1 MDNNS
6 NDNYNL
12 NSSMNANAFDVF
24 NQNANN
30 STPAAPQA
38 PVTPQPVQNQNGV
51 PVANITTTPPKPPV
65 IQKQSS
71 EPVGITV
78 NDYVEPKEKFS
89 FKNLMKKKVEEEEK
103 KFDINAITQYTE
115 EHKKEVDTE
124 EVKEEKKKKKDLIKL
139 ILLLVALA
147 VAMYFAYSIF
157 SNYLK
162 VNDNVINTIST
173 KEPLK
178 EVKTESYE
186 CNKPLDMDF
195 YKLPQREN
203 ILLDNYK
210 GKIIYT
216 FKNDKLDSIYEELEI
231 EYDKMTVNMQE
242 VINYCNKYNIVY
254 DQFQLLCSYKRSTI
268 IIKNNMSLTKPN
280 NKKFAND
287 FLTFNLEYDKNAI
300 VGDVLSN
307 DKSCKLK
314 QDV

>member
-24 NQNANN
+24 NQNASASNQPAP
-30 STPAAPQA
+30 TPVPQA
-38 PVTPQPVQNQNGV
+38 PVQNQNGV

-65 IQKQSS
+65 IQKQSN

-103 KFDINAITQYTE
+103 KFDINAITNYTE
-115 EHKKEVDTE
+115 EHKKTEDAE
-124 EVKEEKKKKKDLIKL
+124 EVKEQKKKKSDLIKL
-139 ILLLVALA
+139 IILLVVLA
-147 VAMYFAYSIF
+147 IVIYFAYSIF

-162 VNDNVINTIST
+162 VNSNVINTINT

-178 EVKTESYE
+178 NVKTESYE
-186 CNKPLDMDF
+186 CNKPLDVEF
-195 YKLPQREN
+195 YKLPQRDS
-203 ILLDNYK
+203 ILLDNYR
-210 GKIIYT
+210 GNIVYT
-216 FKNDKLDSIYEELEI
+216 FKDDKLDTIYEELVI
-231 EYDKMTVNMQE
+231 EYDKMTVDMQE
-242 VINYCNKYNIVY
+242 VINYCNKYNILY
-254 DQFQLLCSYKRSTI
+254 DQFQLLCSYKRNTI
-268 IIKNNMSLTKPN
+268 TIKNNMSLTRPN

-287 FLTFNLEYDKNAI
+287 FLTFNFEYNKNTI
-300 VGDVLSN
+300 IGDVLSN